1 MLTYNEVI
9 GRLFSAVSG
18 SSGLSNARVFDEALG
33 NPSAAYPTIHIAGSN
48 GKGSVATKIAKALEL
63 SGRRVGL
70 YTSPHLI
77 SFCERITVNGQMISE
92 SDVVQ
97 GMHKIFSV
105 DREHRLNA
113 SFFEMA
119 TFLAFEHFRKA
130 KVDIAVIET
139 GLGGRLDPTNIITPI
154 LSVITSI
161 SREHTH
167 ILGEDVE
174 QIAFEKAGILKEKV
188 PVVLGPKARC
198 QAIYNR
204 AQELQ
209 CPVLASKKISYFYDE
224 ENSAVAELA
233 LSQLRLDAKSIQ
245 QGLSVRPPCR
255 FERYGDLIFDVAHNP
270 EAIFYLIQ
278 ALHHFFP
285 ESRFRFLVGFSKD
298 KEYDQCLELIADVA
312 SHIHFVQAASPRA
325 ATVEELTAALKNED
339 PAFCT
344 SHSSIKDGVEEAY
357 SEAVSQGEILVICGS
372 FYIMAEA
379 KDAAAQFSSARSS
392 ILSSSLT

>member
-1 MLTYNEVI
+1 MLRYNQI
-9 GRLFSAVSG
+9 LDRLFSAVSVG
-18 SSGLSNARVFDEALG
+18 SGLSNARVFDQALG
-33 NPSAAYPTIHIAGSN
+33 NPTAAYPTVHIAGTN

-70 YTSPHLI
+70 YTSPHLT

-92 SDVVQ
+92 NHVIE
-97 GMHKIFSV
+97 GMEKIFSI

-119 TFLAFEHFRKA
+119 TFLAFEYFRNA

-139 GLGGRLDPTNIITPI
+139 GLGGRLDATNIITPI

-174 QIAFEKAGILKEKV
+174 QIASEKAGILKEKV

-198 QAIYNR
+198 QAIYSR

-209 CPVLASKKISYFYDE
+209 CPVFASKKISYFYDE

-233 LSQLRLDAKSIQ
+233 LAQLQLGTKSFEQ
-245 QGLSVRPPCR
+245 ALSIRPPCR
-255 FERYGDLIFDVAHNP
+255 FERHGDLVFDVAHNP

-298 KEYDQCLELIADVA
+298 KEYDQCLELIAAVA
-312 SHIHFVQAASPRA
+312 SHIHFVQAATPRA
-325 ATVEELTAALKNED
+325 ATVEELRAALKDED

-357 SEAVSQGEILVICGS
+357 TEAVSQSEILVICGS

-379 KDAAAQFSSARSS
+379 KLAAIQFSSAQSTV
-392 ILSSSLT
+392 LSSSFT